1 VAWDDLDH
9 GRPARFGGRHRTARG
24 VSSEAPGRRGGRAGA
39 YLVETSPQEAIAL
52 LYSALGRRST
62 PSAPPGRLEWTYVST
77 PSTFTGWRE
86 RSGRE
91 QGPQRRP
98 SGAGFAR
105 TGGSFRRSDRSSPD
119 TGQPM
124 TTSEWLDRLTPKATA
139 VLAVGTCAEAR
150 GDPITRRRSTS
161 GRLPEGTGT
170 AMRLASY
177 GRPTRVSAREARS
190 AICQEHSGAWSG
202 IGAGDESSH
211 LSPATA
217 EVCARDVATH
227 VPQRKAMAAGDGRLS
242 RRPVSGRAAS
252 LLQWG
257 RHTTS
262 GSIYGGAGAR
272 CFT

>member
-1 VAWDDLDH
+1 MAWDDLDH

-150 GDPITRRRSTS
+150 GDPITRRRSTG

-177 GRPTRVSAREARS
+177 GRPTRVSAGKPGRQSARS
-190 AICQEHSGAWSG
+190 TAGHGQALVRATRARICLPPRPRCAHATWPRSYLKGRPWPPET
-202 IGAGDESSH
+202 AGC
-211 LSPATA
+211 P
-217 EVCARDVATH
+217 
-227 VPQRKAMAAGDGRLS
+227 GGR
-242 RRPVSGRAAS
+242 
-252 LLQWG
+252 
-257 RHTTS
+257 
-262 GSIYGGAGAR
+262 
-272 CFT
+272 